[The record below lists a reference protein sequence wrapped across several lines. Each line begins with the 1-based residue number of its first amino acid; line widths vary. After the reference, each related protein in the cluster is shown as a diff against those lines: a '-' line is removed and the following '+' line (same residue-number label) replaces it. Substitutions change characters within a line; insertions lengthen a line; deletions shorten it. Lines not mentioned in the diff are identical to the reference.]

1 MLLRDNEF
9 DSLEELC
16 AYFEREVVEVKE
28 ELLECGYIYDEE
40 QRQVKA
46 GVRRGERLEVRS
58 KREKETQIAS
68 PWVTVFAICFFM
80 FLGSKTTSYLK
91 SSCANSWRL
100 RRQVWN
106 SCAVPSDS

>member
-1 MLLRDNEF
+1 MDRLPKDPFMLVSSINMLLRDNEF

-58 KREKETQIAS
+58 
-68 PWVTVFAICFFM
+68 
-80 FLGSKTTSYLK
+80 
-91 SSCANSWRL
+91 
-100 RRQVWN
+100 
-106 SCAVPSDS
+106 